1 MLSEPGHKYERRRDM
16 PLYDYLCEDCGNV
29 SELLVNV
36 SFKKVQCAVC
46 GSSNLKKLMSAH
58 SSLSGTHQMR
68 LPGAGDTG
76 CCGSQPH
83 QANCEGPGSCCGRAT
98 RD

>member
-1 MLSEPGHKYERRRDM
+1 M
-16 PLYDYLCEDCGNV
+16 PLYDYHCEDCGSV
-29 SELLVNV
+29 SELLIKV
-36 SFKKVQCAVC
+36 SSEKVRCAAC

-58 SSLSGTHQMR
+58 SSLSGTQQMQ

-83 QANCEGPGSCCGRAT
+83 QANCEGPGSCCDRAT